1 MIANSAKQTPDSSQP
16 PCLGQYHRWEI
27 VEDESKPFF
36 LLEENKKDEI
46 DLKPIHSKIEV
57 GCINQNHHFFLSR
70 PFEKEFYRL
79 AFSNVIFFGER
90 NSRCHL
96 LLQCLLVTLQSFYKM
111 RYKTY

>member
-16 PCLGQYHRWEI
+16 PCLGQYHRREI

-36 LLEENKKDEI
+36 LFEENKKDEI

-57 GCINQNHHFFLSR
+57 GCINQNHLFLLSR

-79 AFSNVIFFGER
+79 AFSNVIFLMKEIPDATFYI
-90 NSRCHL
+90 STSFIH
-96 LLQCLLVTLQSFYKM
+96 SFYKM
-111 RYKTY
+111 L